1 MKKKEPKRISSYKEF
16 LEIYDKPEI
25 SYDIKKIPCIIM
37 TGPPGCGK
45 GTQAEILKKEKK
57 WTHIST
63 GEILRKSEDKEVKKL
78 MKTGKLLPDELVA
91 KELENYIKEND
102 KAKGF
107 IFDGYPRNLT
117 QKDLFY
123 EIIKSNNI
131 EIKGIFYLNVPEE
144 ILKERIKER
153 GKTSGRTDDKDESVF
168 DVRMKEYNDQTF
180 PMIQSM
186 MSDENFVEISGEKKL
201 KEVNKIISKKL
212 DEI

>member
-1 MKKKEPKRISSYKEF
+1 MKNSRIKSFKEF
-16 LEIYDKPEI
+16 EED
-25 SYDIKKIPCIIM
+25 KKIPCVIFV
-37 TGPPGCGK
+37 GPPGCGK
-45 GTQAEILKKEKK
+45 GTQAEILKKETK

-107 IFDGYPRNLT
+107 IFDGYPRKLT